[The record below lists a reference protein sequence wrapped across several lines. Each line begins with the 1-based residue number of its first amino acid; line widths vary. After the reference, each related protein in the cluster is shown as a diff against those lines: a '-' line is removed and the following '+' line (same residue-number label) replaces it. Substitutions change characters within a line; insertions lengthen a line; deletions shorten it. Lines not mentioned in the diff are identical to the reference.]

1 MPRARN
7 RDRII
12 VLETLDYVY
21 TICIFNKMS
30 FEWDEAKNEAN
41 LAKHGIDFQG
51 AQTIWETTVV
61 TLQSSQPHSGE
72 VRYLAIGLYKG
83 REITV
88 VYTWRGANKRLI
100 SARRASTNERKFY
113 WQKARPDES
122 EEAG

>member
-1 MPRARN
+1 MN
-7 RDRII
+7 
-12 VLETLDYVY
+12 
-21 TICIFNKMS
+21 

-41 LAKHGIDFQG
+41 LAKHRIDFKG

-88 VYTWRGANKRLI
+88 VYTWRGANIRLI
-100 SARRASTNERKFY
+100 SARRARTNERKFY
-113 WQKARPDES
+113 YARPNES

>member
-1 MPRARN
+1 MN
-7 RDRII
+7 
-12 VLETLDYVY
+12 
-21 TICIFNKMS
+21 

-41 LAKHGIDFQG
+41 LAKHRIDFKG

-88 VYTWRGANKRLI
+88 VYTWRGANIRLI
-100 SARRASTNERKFY
+100 SARRARTNERKFY
-113 WQKARPDES
+113 WQNARPNES